1 MKNGE
6 IFMRYPLKVQ
16 EKKIIKLYWI
26 SVQKEAMEKISVLL
40 LKMEF
45 IHLRL
50 NKCD

>member
-1 MKNGE
+1 
-6 IFMRYPLKVQ
+6 MRGILYGVGDEKILKP
-16 EKKIIKLYWI
+16 YWI
-26 SVQKEAMEKISVLL
+26 SAQKEAMEKISVLL

>member
-1 MKNGE
+1 
-6 IFMRYPLKVQ
+6 MRILKLKIQ
-16 EKKIIKLYWI
+16 EEKILKLYWN
-26 SVQKEAMEKISVLL
+26 SAQKEAMEKISVLP